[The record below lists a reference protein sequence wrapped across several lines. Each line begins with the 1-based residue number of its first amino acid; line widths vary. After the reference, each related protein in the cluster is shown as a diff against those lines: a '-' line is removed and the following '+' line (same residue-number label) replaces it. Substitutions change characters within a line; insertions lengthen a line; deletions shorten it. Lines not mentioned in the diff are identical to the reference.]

1 MESRKEAAV
10 NKKRTGY
17 NCAQAVACSF
27 CDYAGIEEEQMKQI
41 TQAFGVGMGTMEGTC
56 GAIAG
61 ANVVL
66 GLKNGEDRAKTVGE
80 ARKIMTDFQKRNG
93 AVTCKVL
100 KGIETGKVLR
110 NCEDCVRDAVELLE
124 KALRED

>member
-1 MESRKEAAV
+1 MESRKELAV
-10 NKKRTGY
+10 NKKRNGY

-27 CDYAGIEEEQMKQI
+27 CDYAGIEEEQMKRI

-56 GAIAG
+56 GAITG

-66 GLKNGEDRAKTVGE
+66 GLKNGGDRGKTVTE
-80 ARKIMTDFQKRNG
+80 ARKIMTDFQNQNG

-100 KGIETGKVLR
+100 KGIETGKMLR

-124 KALRED
+124 KALQ